1 MNPRRKSRLS
11 IIIFVILGISIATGL
26 VLYALRQNIDLFYTP
41 SEVIEGKEGKAD
53 QKPEVGQRIRV
64 GGMVVD
70 GPAQRDPQPFKA
82 PLDLTATPP
91 PITADYEGNPPD
103 LFREGQGIVA
113 QGVLKEPTLL
123 EATEVLAKHD
133 ENYVPPELG
142 EKMQKVHKP
151 MGAELKGESEADRR
165 YKETQQKPQEGQ

>member
-41 SEVIEGKEGKAD
+41 SEVVEGKDGNPD

-64 GGMVVD
+64 GGMVVE
-70 GPAQRDPQPFKA
+70 GSVSRDPKSLKVRF
-82 PLDLTATPP
+82 DVE
-91 PITADYEGNPPD
+91 YEGILPD

-142 EKMQKVHKP
+142 EKMKKMHKP

-165 YKETQQKPQEGQ
+165 YKETQQKSQEGR

>member
-11 IIIFVILGISIATGL
+11 IIILVLAGVVIATTL

-41 SEVIEGKEGKAD
+41 SEVVYGKEDKAD
-53 QKPEVGQRIRV
+53 LKPEVGQRIRV
-64 GGMVVD
+64 GGMVVA
-70 GPAQRDPQPFKA
+70 GTVQRDPKSLKVRF
-82 PLDLTATPP
+82 DLNDIGPS
-91 PITADYEGNPPD
+91 ISVEYEGILPD

-133 ENYVPPELG
+133 ENYVPPDL
-142 EKMQKVHKP
+142 EKQMQKVNKP
-151 MGAELKGESEADRR
+151 MGVSDLKGESERDRQA
-165 YKETQQKPQEGQ
+165 KGQEGR